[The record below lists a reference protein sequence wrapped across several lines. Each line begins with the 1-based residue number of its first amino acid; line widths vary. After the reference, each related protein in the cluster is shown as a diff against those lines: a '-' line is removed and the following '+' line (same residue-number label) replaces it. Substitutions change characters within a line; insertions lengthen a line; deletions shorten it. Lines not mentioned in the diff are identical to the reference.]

1 VSRGS
6 LERVLLALIAT
17 FVAASAGLVGLAL
30 VDDPAERRAG
40 KEFQSSTGG
49 LGLGCQTDLSHG
61 ASCFDPRLADRSA
74 DAWPPELG
82 EFDPWQSLTLL
93 APPIDRHDAK

>member
-1 VSRGS
+1 VSRES
-6 LERVLLALIAT
+6 RERVLLALIAT
-17 FVAASAGLVGLAL
+17 FVAAGAGLVGLATI
-30 VDDPAERRAG
+30 DDSVERRAG

-61 ASCFDPRLADRSA
+61 ASSFDPRLAAGPA